1 MLKRGKKASYCCWGV
16 STRKWIDFLFASWS
30 KEHLLADW
38 FRPFFWCVLSSF
50 LFCLFVSFGLHEM
63 NNAVHTLLQL
73 ANYFP
78 LNGPFFFV
86 HVVFFSLSFFS
97 YYAGFPS
104 TDVKNSAGLWF
115 GAAYRSFCTHNAMPI
130 DSRSAHNVSSDD
142 VWHITSS

>member
-1 MLKRGKKASYCCWGV
+1 
-16 STRKWIDFLFASWS
+16 
-30 KEHLLADW
+30 
-38 FRPFFWCVLSSF
+38 
-50 LFCLFVSFGLHEM
+50 M

-86 HVVFFSLSFFS
+86 HVVFFFS
-97 YYAGFPS
+97 FPS
-104 TDVKNSAGLWF
+104 SHIMLGFHGLMSKTRPVF
-115 GAAYRSFCTHNAMPI
+115 DSVLLIDRSVHNAMPI